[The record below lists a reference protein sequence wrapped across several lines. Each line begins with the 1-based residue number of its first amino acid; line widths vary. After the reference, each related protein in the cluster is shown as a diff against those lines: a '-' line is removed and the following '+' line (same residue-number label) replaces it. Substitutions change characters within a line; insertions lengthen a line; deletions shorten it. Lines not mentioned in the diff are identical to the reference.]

1 VQSFDAW
8 HLEPVYSSWPTF
20 IVWVWQQKAGNTLI
34 KDCMM
39 IHDATPSWSG
49 YNYQGKVAIHY
60 VLSHI
65 VDKLGVNPA
74 HSFLGDSIVL
84 ENNEDFE
91 LFVNGALV
99 SFHQVKAYAEQSFSS
114 YDDALF
120 GLVLNLYA
128 QPGPIGYIHTWKSI
142 NLPVGLTLQ
151 QAMATFIQALINEHA
166 ASATSSTI
174 FKSVTPNETRNKTA
188 RIIQQAF
195 GALTVGQ
202 IYANLQSIIADP
214 SLAISRVQSYM
225 YGGRACCGIDDI
237 NELIKTKLGDI
248 LAIRGGVNTTKQ
260 IESVFHHLLETLD
273 SYVTQRHLAKK
284 KAEML
289 HIHVPD
295 ILAILDTDF
304 DDVSSEYV
312 AIKFKERF
320 FCLFDEFMNDP
331 YYYTQPEGLES
342 FLCNLSQIRFSLLKA
357 NPDKL
362 MAYYKNFSPAIRFD
376 GLSNIEQAFL
386 VNENGITDVLLKI
399 FNSLDFERCENDAGQ
414 HKLVYRSQ
422 SHPENYYL
430 PTTIN
435 DRSPPKI
442 AKALLANT
450 RIVVDLYEVNHL
462 IYDGP
467 QVKSLY
473 EQAARHTTPPQLV
486 GVEEREPRD
495 EYFGK
500 LRLIPIQQAMDEL
513 NAD

>member
-1 VQSFDAW
+1 
-8 HLEPVYSSWPTF
+8 
-20 IVWVWQQKAGNTLI
+20 
-34 KDCMM
+34 M

-60 VLSHI
+60 VLCHI
-65 VDKLGVNPA
+65 AEKLGVNPA
-74 HSFLGDSIVL
+74 HTFHGDSIVL

-91 LFVNGALV
+91 LFVNNALV

-120 GLVLNLYA
+120 GLVLNLYG
-128 QPGPIGYIHTWKSI
+128 QPGPVGYIHTWKSI
-142 NLPVGLTLQ
+142 NLPADQTLQ
-151 QAMATFIQALINEHA
+151 QAITTFVQVLTNEHA
-166 ASATSSTI
+166 ASAMTSTI

-195 GALTVGQ
+195 GALTVNQ
-202 IYANLQSIIADP
+202 VYAKLQAIIADP
-214 SLAISRVQSYM
+214 SLAISRVQSYL

-237 NELIKTKLGDI
+237 NELIKTKLSEI
-248 LAIRGGVNTTKQ
+248 LIIRGGVNTAKQ
-260 IESVFHHLLETLD
+260 VESVFHHLLETLD
-273 SYVTQRHLAKK
+273 SYVTQRHLNKRK
-284 KAEML
+284 TELL
-289 HIHVPD
+289 HIDVPD
-295 ILAILDTDF
+295 ILAILDADF
-304 DDVSSEYV
+304 DDVSSEYM

-320 FCLFDEFMNDP
+320 FCLFDEFMNNPD
-331 YYYTQPEGLES
+331 YYTQPEGLED
-342 FLCNLSQIRFSLLKA
+342 FVCNLSQIRYSLLKA
-357 NPDKL
+357 TPDKL

-376 GLSNIEQAFL
+376 GLSNIDQAFL
-386 VNENGITDVLLKI
+386 VNENGITDVLLRI
-399 FNSLDFERCENDAGQ
+399 FNSLDFGCCENDAGQ
-414 HKLVYRSQ
+414 HKLVYRSH

-435 DRSPPKI
+435 DKSPTKI
-442 AKALLANT
+442 AKALIANT

-467 QVKSLY
+467 QVMSLY
-473 EQAARHTTPPQLV
+473 EQAARHTTPPQLI

>member
-1 VQSFDAW
+1 
-8 HLEPVYSSWPTF
+8 
-20 IVWVWQQKAGNTLI
+20 
-34 KDCMM
+34 MM

-65 VDKLGVNPA
+65 VDALGVNPA
-74 HSFLGDSIVL
+74 HSFHGDSIVL

-91 LFVNGALV
+91 LFVKGALV
-99 SFHQVKAYAEQSFSS
+99 SFHQVKAYAEQNFSS

-128 QPGPIGYIHTWKSI
+128 QPGPSGYIHTWKSI
-142 NLPVGLTLQ
+142 NLPAGLTLQ
-151 QAMATFIQALINEHA
+151 QAITAFIQSLIDEHA
-166 ASATSSTI
+166 ANATTSTI
-174 FKSVTPNETRNKTA
+174 FKSVTPKEKRNKTA

-195 GALTVGQ
+195 GGLTAGQ
-202 IYANLQSIIADP
+202 VYANLQSIIANP
-214 SLAISRVQSYM
+214 LLALSRIQSYL
-225 YGGRACCGIDDI
+225 YGGRACCGIEDI
-237 NELIKTKLGDI
+237 NELIKIKLGEI

-273 SYVTQRHLAKK
+273 CYVTQRHLAKK
-284 KAEML
+284 KAGML
-289 HIHVPD
+289 HIDVPD

-304 DDVSSEYV
+304 DDVSSDYL

-320 FCLFDEFMNDP
+320 FCLFDEFMNNP
-331 YYYTQPEGLES
+331 EYYTQPEGLES
-342 FLCNLSQIRFSLLKA
+342 FLCNLSQIRYSLLKA
-357 NPDKL
+357 SPDKL

-386 VNENGITDVLLKI
+386 INENGITDVLLRI
-399 FNSLDFERCENDAGQ
+399 FNSLDFECCENDAGQ
-414 HKLVYRSQ
+414 YKLVYRSK

-435 DRSPPKI
+435 DRSPTKI

-467 QVKSLY
+467 QITSLY
-473 EQAARHTTPPQLV
+473 EQAARHTTPPELI
-486 GVEEREPRD
+486 GGETRELRD
-495 EYFGK
+495 EYFNK